1 MIMITNLKV
10 KNNQDLWDIDDF
22 IRNQVYIAERW
33 LTRGNKIDGDIYA
46 KFFFYFAGFNALY
59 FLWGI
64 VNKINGSRP
73 RQQDLIENL
82 LAQFGDEKAEGILD
96 KVKTEVIYF
105 RNRNPIQ
112 AMNKRKNDKKFL
124 EGDQEEGK
132 KYRETLNNERLTAS
146 EQLVA
151 FAKILYLVR
160 SNLVHGSKEAKNS
173 GDDEKIIASS
183 IKPMEI
189 FLTEA
194 ILWTKGQCPF
204 YRAS

>member
-1 MIMITNLKV
+1 MPINPRIPTR
-10 KNNQDLWDIDDF
+10 QDLFDKDDF
-22 IRNQVYIAERW
+22 IRDQVDIAERW

-64 VNKINGSRP
+64 VNEISGSRP

-82 LAQFGDEKAEGILD
+82 LCQFGDTKAKEILD
-96 KVKTEVIYF
+96 KVKNDVDYF

-112 AMNKRKNDKKFL
+112 AMIKRKSDKKFL
-124 EGDQEEGK
+124 EGDQKEGK
-132 KYRETLNNERLTAS
+132 DYQDTLNNESKTAS
-146 EQLVA
+146 QRLVA

-160 SNLVHGSKEAKNS
+160 SNLVHGSKRAEVS
-173 GDDEKIIASS
+173 GDDETIIAKS

-194 ILWTKGQCPF
+194 IEWTKGQCPF
-204 YRAS
+204 Y